1 MPGYGSGV
9 VAIVRVIVQISV
21 RLGTQEGAKEDKK
34 KVVMAQRRQLLTQ
47 AQTAVDLHFGPF
59 RVEGTQRLW
68 QGDRL
73 MAVRP
78 RPLTVLRYLAERP
91 GQIITSKEML
101 KRIWPDIYV
110 TKTVLRVCVRELR
123 QALEEDP
130 VSHSLS
136 RRWADRGIASS
147 PRSRLPSQKSIVSTQ
162 SPVAHRRTLP
172 LNNCELRTGNGQLIL
187 WAASGNWL
195 GCVSYSNVCDEA
207 SARRCSSSASPGSA
221 RPPWSIA
228 CLIKYGET
236 DRCGLAAGNVLNTMG
251 RAKPIYRCWR
261 R

>member
-1 MPGYGSGV
+1 
-9 VAIVRVIVQISV
+9 
-21 RLGTQEGAKEDKK
+21 
-34 KVVMAQRRQLLTQ
+34 MAQRRQLLTQ

-78 RPLTVLRYLAERP
+78 RPLTACATLPSGRARSLPARSCSNAYGL
-91 GQIITSKEML
+91 TSTSPRRSSESVCGSCG
-101 KRIWPDIYV
+101 KRWRR
-110 TKTVLRVCVRELR
+110 TQL
-123 QALEEDP
+123 
-130 VSHSLS
+130 SHGLS
-136 RRWADRGIASS
+136 RQWADRGIASS

-162 SPVAHRRTLP
+162 SPVAHRLTLL

-187 WAASGNWL
+187 WAASGNWP

-228 CLIKYGET
+228 YLIE
-236 DRCGLAAGNVLNTMG
+236 
-251 RAKPIYRCWR
+251 
-261 R
+261 